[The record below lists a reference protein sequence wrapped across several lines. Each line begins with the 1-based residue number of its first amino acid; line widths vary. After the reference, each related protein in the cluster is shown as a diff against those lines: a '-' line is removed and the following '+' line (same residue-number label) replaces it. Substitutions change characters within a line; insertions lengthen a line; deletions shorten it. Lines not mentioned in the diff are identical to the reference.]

1 MKAEAKAEL
10 REGIFDP
17 EEENMKRAL
26 NLLESTRVK
35 NIELSKMYGNDNIE
49 DMCTTLLTNP
59 VIHKYTIRKG

>member
-1 MKAEAKAEL
+1 MKAEAKVEL